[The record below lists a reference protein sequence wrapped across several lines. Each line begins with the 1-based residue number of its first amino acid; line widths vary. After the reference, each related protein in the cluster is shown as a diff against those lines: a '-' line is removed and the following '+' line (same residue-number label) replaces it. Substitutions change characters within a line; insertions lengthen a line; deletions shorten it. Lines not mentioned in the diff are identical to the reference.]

1 MGGAVAL
8 WVRGGGSLRARGVRS
23 GKPHRRDSTSPR
35 PERWLHSSGS
45 ETPACGCS
53 TLGRISRCGN
63 NRAGSRGRPCPETD
77 NARSPLH
84 LYPKALS
91 PPSVTKKVPGRV
103 GTLLA
108 PVEESRAHDVRQRAR
123 ALRPPR
129 PTDFWDPFWELGDA
143 LKPHFAAVAKRA
155 HVTRV
160 QLRILALID
169 ERGPLTGAQISRLFE
184 VSPAAISLHVEDA
197 VTAGLIERRPSSRD
211 RRRILVVPTPKGRAT
226 LRELERFRR
235 ELGQRFRRSVPA
247 GDWATMVRVLTTI
260 SREARRLAPTRPI
273 RGPAR
278 ARRASR
284 SR

>member
-1 MGGAVAL
+1 MAPRL
-8 WVRGGGSLRARGVRS
+8 RGGGSLRDPGARS
-23 GKPHRRDSTSPR
+23 GKPRRTDSTSPL
-35 PERWLHSSGS
+35 PGRWLHSSGT
-45 ETPACGCS
+45 ETPARRCS
-53 TLGRISRCGN
+53 TLGCISRCGN
-63 NRAGSRGRPCPETD
+63 NRAASGTRPRNETG
-77 NARSPLH
+77 NVRSPLL
-84 LYPKALS
+84 LYSKTLS
-91 PPSVTKKVPGRV
+91 SRSVTKKVPGRA

-108 PVEESRAHDVRQRAR
+108 PIEDSRANDVRQRAR

-197 VTAGLIERRPSSRD
+197 VVAGLVERRPSLRD

-284 SR
+284 FR